1 MTKTF
6 YGAELSSNCLV
17 ITIVNVWVYVCSLY
31 LLLLPPRTVPHY
43 LIGDFSR
50 YIIAEDK
57 NHKTLGDVH
66 VHKINNNQSGLLS
79 CDGH

>member
-1 MTKTF
+1 MKLNGPEPELDKTF

-50 YIIAEDK
+50 
-57 NHKTLGDVH
+57 
-66 VHKINNNQSGLLS
+66 
-79 CDGH
+79 

>member
-1 MTKTF
+1 MDLSRSLTKTF

-50 YIIAEDK
+50 
-57 NHKTLGDVH
+57 
-66 VHKINNNQSGLLS
+66 
-79 CDGH
+79 